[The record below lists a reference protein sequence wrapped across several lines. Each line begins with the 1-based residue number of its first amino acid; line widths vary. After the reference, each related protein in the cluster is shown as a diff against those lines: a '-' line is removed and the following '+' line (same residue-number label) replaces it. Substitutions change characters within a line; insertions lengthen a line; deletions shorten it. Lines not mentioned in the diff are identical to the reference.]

1 MSDQNSTVI
10 VQKQL
15 DAYNSLDIDSFV
27 VCFAEDIKMY
37 ELEGNKI
44 ICEGQEVFRERYA
57 QLFSSSP
64 QLHVKLVNRIHSGD
78 LVIDHEH
85 VTGMRDLEPFDA
97 VAIYKVENSI
107 ITVLTGSS
115 QIYC

>member
-1 MSDQNSTVI
+1 MADQDSKII

-37 ELEGNKI
+37 ELEGNKL
-44 ICEGQEVFRERYA
+44 ICEGRQVFRERYA
-57 QLFSSSP
+57 QLFASSP
-64 QLHVKLVNRIHSGD
+64 QLHVTLVNRIHNGD

-85 VTGMRDLEPFDA
+85 VTGMREAEPFDA
-97 VAIYKVENSI
+97 IAIYKVTNNM
-107 ITVLTGSS
+107 ITTVWFG
-115 QIYC
+115 